1 MNEHKALLLEFS
13 GSALRV
19 EDVLED
25 SDPTELWTAAPVE
38 SDDAEL
44 RAALQAR
51 AESDEEEA
59 DVSEAAV
66 SMTLHEARSAAPALK
81 IFARRPR
88 RLGESGGGGYA
99 VASSAHQGS
108 DFRYGCNDGICKDA
122 ADTTQSNFATVKAA
136 AGCVPSGWPGPD
148 DSDRQAP
155 GRNHSKGLSGCYS
168 ACTRDSHI
176 TLDSHIG
183 STSQLCDYLEWYT
196 VFYANNT
203 KA

>member
-66 SMTLHEARSAAPALK
+66 SMTLHEARSAAPALRVK

-88 RLGESGGGGYA
+88 R
-99 VASSAHQGS
+99 
-108 DFRYGCNDGICKDA
+108 
-122 ADTTQSNFATVKAA
+122 
-136 AGCVPSGWPGPD
+136 
-148 DSDRQAP
+148 
-155 GRNHSKGLSGCYS
+155 
-168 ACTRDSHI
+168 
-176 TLDSHIG
+176 
-183 STSQLCDYLEWYT
+183 
-196 VFYANNT
+196 
-203 KA
+203 